1 MPRPLIAIDFE
12 TYYDSEYSLR
22 KMSTWAYVNDP
33 RFDAYLV
40 ALHGDGVHWVGDP
53 KKCDWSAI
61 KEAVVVMHN
70 ASFDQM
76 VLERLIEQGVV
87 PQDCRPARVLCTADM
102 TAYLGCK
109 RDLASAAKF
118 LLHKEISKQ
127 VRTNMQGKHYADAV
141 AAGMEEDLLK
151 YGGSDAELCFELART
166 FLPKW
171 PETEQQIS
179 CLNREAG
186 MKGVAIDVRKVEE
199 ASRTLRLKLEEL
211 EQLLPWM
218 DDPEA
223 KPLSPKAIRAA
234 GREAGIPV
242 PASLAKDDP
251 AVLDWVGKYGE
262 QYPWVKALG
271 QYRSLNIL
279 LKRVQ
284 SIERNLR
291 ADGTM
296 PFQIK
301 YAGAH
306 TLRFSGGG
314 DSGGKFNMQ
323 NMYKHEMFGVDL
335 RSMLIPR
342 PGHKFLIAD
351 FCQIEA
357 RVLLWRV
364 GDTEFVD
371 YIKRVGNLYIAY
383 AKKALGKDVVKGTFD
398 YAMAKAAVL
407 LLGYYG
413 GWKKFQGMVAKPPYN
428 IAISDEVAQA
438 TVKEYRESN
447 PRIVNH
453 WYSHQKWLRIS
464 AIDQDATHEVALPNG
479 RILRYFEPRPDGNE
493 ITAMNELGGNRFRLH
508 AGILTNNEIQSISR
522 DILCDAWLALDAA
535 GIPVLW
541 SVHDE
546 LVFEVLEDQVDAAIP
561 RIRELMTTSSP
572 WAAGCPLDVEITVA
586 DRYCKD

>member
-1 MPRPLIAIDFE
+1 MPQPLIAIDFE
-12 TYYDSEYSLR
+12 TYYDAEYSLR

-40 ALHGDGVHWVGDP
+40 ALHGNGVHWVGDP

-61 KEAVVVMHN
+61 KESVVVMHN

-76 VLERLIEQGVV
+76 VLERLIEQGIV
-87 PQDCRPARVLCTADM
+87 PKDCRPAQILCTADM

-127 VRTNMQGKHYADAV
+127 VRADMMGKHYQDAV

-151 YGGSDAELCFELART
+151 YGGSDAELCFELAQK

-171 PETEQQIS
+171 PETEQKIS

-211 EQLLPWM
+211 EQSLPWM

-251 AVLDWVGKYGE
+251 AVLDWVEKYGE

-284 SIERNLR
+284 SIESNLR

-342 PGHKFLIAD
+342 PGHKFIIAD

-371 YIKRVGNLYIAY
+371 YINKVGNLYIAY
-383 AKKALGKDVVKGTFD
+383 AKKTMGKDVQKGTYE
-398 YAMAKAAVL
+398 YALAKAQCLAPETLVL
-407 LLGYYG
+407 TRRGY
-413 GWKKFQGMVAKPPYN
+413 
-428 IAISDEVAQA
+428 IAIVDIAATDQVWDGLNWVAHEGLVQRGTVQRKDLVHYLGDSYTIDHRIFTGPTKGETEQA
-438 TVKEYRESN
+438 GIFFKRNN
-447 PRIVNH
+447 PGQLAWRPTPGSGWGDLWQLARAVGH
-453 WYSHQKWLRIS
+453 
-464 AIDQDATHEVALPNG
+464 AT
-479 RILRYFEPRPDGNE
+479 
-493 ITAMNELGGNRFRLH
+493 LH
-508 AGILTNNEIQSISR
+508 AGYA
-522 DILCDAWLALDAA
+522 LCRVSLHKVRA
-535 GIPVLW
+535 GVR
-541 SVHDE
+541 S
-546 LVFEVLEDQVDAAIP
+546 QRA
-561 RIRELMTTSSP
+561 
-572 WAAGCPLDVEITVA
+572 
-586 DRYCKD
+586 